1 MRRIL
6 LGAPIAAVLI
16 AAAPSSFGGWTVIT
30 IHDLPEY
37 LVAGES
43 TTLAFT
49 IRQHGQ
55 EPLAGR
61 SPTVTLTE
69 PGAGWFAGKQRFA
82 ARAIGHGAYE
92 ATIAPDEPGE
102 VEITID
108 ADFHRSKTT
117 LLPLRV
123 LSSGGVQAALPA
135 VERGRQ
141 LFVAKGCAT
150 CHAKRDDPEI
160 QERHVVAVGPD
171 LTGRQLPAQWLAAK
185 LADPAENRVRS
196 NEFVVMPNLGLDERE
211 IAALVS
217 FVNGREETVVGLK
230 GGGSRQ

>member
-1 MRRIL
+1 MHRASL
-6 LGAPIAAVLI
+6 MFPIALLVL

-55 EPLAGR
+55 ELLPGR
-61 SPTVTLTE
+61 SPTVTLKDTD
-69 PGAGWFAGKQRFA
+69 AGWFGGKQRFA
-82 ARAIGHGAYE
+82 ARAAGRGVYE
-92 ATIAPDEPGE
+92 ATITPEETGE
-102 VEITID
+102 VEITVD
-108 ADFHRSKTT
+108 ADFHGSRST
-117 LLPLRV
+117 LLPMRV
-123 LSSGGVQAALPA
+123 LAAGGGQAALPV

-150 CHAKRDDPEI
+150 CHTKRDDPDI
-160 QERHVVAVGPD
+160 LARNAVAVGPD
-171 LTGRQLPAQWLAAK
+171 LTGRELPVEWLAAK
-185 LADPAENRVRS
+185 LADPAKDRVRT
-196 NEFVVMPNLGLDERE
+196 NEDVEMPNLGLDERE

-217 FVNGREETVVGLK
+217 YVNGRELQAV
-230 GGGSRQ
+230 GSRE